1 MVYLNIVKYNILLF
15 IFILILKRLFYNIK
29 TIKMFQVKIGLA
41 LLMIIYISSYIKLY
55 YNIYKDNNIDFNKR
69 RIFILLSALFI
80 IFFIIAKVLLLK
92 FVDKNKKYSDDK
104 KINKKINK
112 TKIHQIFNISYLFLF
127 IILNFIFAR
136 TKEIYDIVNSVN
148 GLIYLTILFI
158 FIYINFFNFLN
169 KRYTNDNTKKVII
182 PVLLNSVI
190 YIYLITILFRYLRLN
205 NLINF
210 DKHFSYIVVIIFL
223 TIFFM
228 FVMLYNFL
236 SNMSNT
242 IKTSNGIQKNKTM
255 ATIFNI
261 FMIISIFIMLW
272 IKDSLVWSRYEN
284 LYIIILLLFIICY
297 VMNGTYQNYFN
308 SFMFFVF
315 IIIFIKLL
323 IGKWTNVKNSLGNL
337 FVNYKGNIK
346 EII

>member
-1 MVYLNIVKYNILLF
+1 
-15 IFILILKRLFYNIK
+15 
-29 TIKMFQVKIGLA
+29 MFQVKIGLA

-55 YNIYKDNNIDFNKR
+55 YNIYKDNNIDYNKR
-69 RIFILLSALFI
+69 IIFILLSALFI
-80 IFFIIAKVLLLK
+80 VFFIIGKVLLLK

-104 KINKKINK
+104 KINKKITK
-112 TKIHQIFNISYLFLF
+112 TRIHQIFNISYITLF
-127 IILNFIFAR
+127 IILNFIFTR
-136 TKEIYDIVNSVN
+136 TKELYDIVYSVN

-223 TIFFM
+223 TLFFM

-242 IKTSNGIQKNKTM
+242 IKTANDIQKNKTM

>member
-1 MVYLNIVKYNILLF
+1 
-15 IFILILKRLFYNIK
+15 
-29 TIKMFQVKIGLA
+29 MFQVKLGLA
-41 LLMIIYISSYIKLY
+41 LFMIIYISSYIKLY
-55 YNIYKDNNIDFNKR
+55 YNIYKASDIDFNKR
-69 RIFILLSALFI
+69 IIFILLSTLFI
-80 IFFIIAKVLLLK
+80 VFFIIGKVLLFK

-104 KINKKINK
+104 KINKKITK
-112 TKIHQIFNISYLFLF
+112 TRIHQIFNISYITLF
-127 IILNFIFAR
+127 IILNFIFTR
-136 TKEIYDIVNSVN
+136 TKELYDIVYSVN

-223 TIFFM
+223 TLFFM

-242 IKTSNGIQKNKTM
+242 IKTSSVQKNKTM